1 MAIVP
6 LQIHIDGRKA
16 GSVTRFTPVGA
27 YVVVLSTAVVD
38 PQAPISVTST
48 YVAEQRTRTHATHLS
63 MRPGHDPELQTRMHP
78 LGELPVDEDER
89 RGCLYDHLQA
99 VLAALQS
106 LEHVASIDVLDDAPQ
121 LLDS

>member
-6 LQIHIDGRKA
+6 LEIHIDGRKA
-16 GSVTRFTPVGA
+16 ASVTRFTPVGA
-27 YVVVLSTAVVD
+27 HVVVLTTALVD

-48 YVAEQRTRTHATHLS
+48 YVAERRTGTHATHLTL
-63 MRPGHDPELQTRMHP
+63 RPGFEPELQTHMHA
-78 LGELPVDEDER
+78 GGDLPVDDDER
-89 RGCLYDHLQA
+89 HGCLYDHLQA

-106 LEHVASIDVLDDAPQ
+106 LNHVTSIDVLDDAAQ